1 MSAPAPITVPDCA
14 AAASKPRWRRVVH
27 WLRDPLITL
36 AIGAAVGGLLVLEDP
51 HASIVLTLALASG
64 TGLLI
69 QLIARLL
76 FSLLERPIGR
86 LGKGAG
92 MAVRTMV
99 LAVSG
104 LSAYLV
110 MHEVAVH
117 VLRIGMVGPHQFIYV
132 AMTATLAV
140 TFGLAF
146 YSFGVIRSRL
156 EASVA
161 RLKEIEFAEKELQ
174 LAREL
179 QSRLL
184 PPPEI
189 AGEGYRVAARNLPA
203 RLVAGDFYDSFLL
216 PDGAVG
222 VAVGDVAGKGMAA
235 ALIMASVKAMLPLVA
250 AERSAAATLREV
262 NRRLAAELP
271 GREFVALA
279 VARFDPAGG
288 RLELANAGL
297 PDPYLLA
304 PGQPPAPLAVPGP
317 RLPLGVRHDVEYR
330 SLALRLEP
338 GERLLLFTDG
348 LAEAPAAGGEPLGYG
363 ALTALLA
370 ADESEVGEGG
380 SGSGEGVRGGGDGR
394 DVHDGVRES
403 PLAWIDRLLA
413 RVRAATQPL
422 LEDDWTALVLER
434 GPAVE
439 EASAPAVAAA
449 GFPAGR

>member
-1 MSAPAPITVPDCA
+1 MSAPAAVPNCPSP
-14 AAASKPRWRRVVH
+14 ASPRRSRFAVH

-51 HASIVLTLALASG
+51 HASIALTLGLSSG

-69 QLIARLL
+69 QLTARLL
-76 FSLLERPIGR
+76 FTLLERPIGR

-104 LSAYLV
+104 LIAYLA
-110 MHEVAVH
+110 MQTVAVH
-117 VLRIGMVGPHQFIYV
+117 VFRVGMVGPHQPIYV
-132 AMTATLAV
+132 AMTAALAV

-146 YSFGVIRSRL
+146 YSFDVVRSRL

-161 RLKEIEFAEKELQ
+161 RLKEVEFAEKELQ

-179 QSRLL
+179 QGRLL

-189 AGEGYRVAARNLPA
+189 EGEGYRVAARNLPA
-203 RLVAGDFYDSFLL
+203 LLVAGDFYDSFLL

-279 VARFDPAGG
+279 LARFDPADG
-288 RLELANAGL
+288 RVELANGGL
-297 PDPYLLA
+297 PDPYLLV
-304 PGQPPAPLAVPGP
+304 PGQPPAPQVVPGP
-317 RLPLGVRHDVEYR
+317 RLPLGVRRDVEYL
-330 SLALRLEP
+330 SLSLHLAP
-338 GERLLLFTDG
+338 GERLLLLTDG
-348 LAEAPAAGGEPLGYG
+348 LAEASDAGGEPLGYT
-363 ALTALLA
+363 ALAGLLA
-370 ADESEVGEGG
+370 ADG
-380 SGSGEGVRGGGDGR
+380 SGGDGGQSGHGGGDGGG
-394 DVHDGVRES
+394 DGHGGDAGESS
-403 PLAWIDRLLA
+403 PLAWIDRLLE

-422 LEDDWTALVLER
+422 LEDDWTAVVLER
-434 GPAVE
+434 GRATE

-449 GFPAGR
+449 GFPAGNR

>member
-1 MSAPAPITVPDCA
+1 MSAPAAVPGCES
-14 AAASKPRWRRVVH
+14 AASKRWPRFAVQ
-27 WLRDPLITL
+27 LRDPLITL

-51 HASIVLTLALASG
+51 HASIALTLTLSSG

-69 QLIARLL
+69 LLIARIL
-76 FSLLERPIGR
+76 FSLLDRPISR
-86 LGKGAG
+86 LGKSAG

-99 LAVSG
+99 LAASG
-104 LSAYLV
+104 LTAYLV
-110 MHEVAVH
+110 MQEAAVQVLH
-117 VLRIGMVGPHQFIYV
+117 VGMVGPHQFIYV
-132 AMTATLAV
+132 TMTAALAV

-146 YSFGVIRSRL
+146 YSFGVVRSRL

-161 RLKEIEFAEKELQ
+161 RLKEVEFAEKELR

-179 QSRLL
+179 QGRLL

-216 PDGAVG
+216 PDGGVG

-235 ALIMASVKAMLPLVA
+235 ALIMASVKAMLPLIA
-250 AERSAAATLREV
+250 AGRSAAATLREI

-304 PGQPPAPLAVPGP
+304 PGQPPAPLVVPGP
-317 RLPLGVRHDVEYR
+317 RLPLGVRHDVEYC
-330 SLALRLEP
+330 SLGLCLAP
-338 GERLLLFTDG
+338 GERVLLFTDG

-363 ALTALLA
+363 ALAALLA
-370 ADESEVGEGG
+370 ADESGGQGYRDGEGAGG
-380 SGSGEGVRGGGDGR
+380 SRDGR
-394 DVHDGVRES
+394 DAHDDDVRES
-403 PLAWIDRLLA
+403 PLAWIDRLLE
-413 RVRAATQPL
+413 RVRGATQPL

-439 EASAPAVAAA
+439 ESSTPVVAAA
-449 GFPAGR
+449 GNS